1 LNFELIQHSKLRT
14 QNFKG
19 RLTINK
25 KSPFAEKLTGFFV
38 INPINP
44 INPERIEED
53 LTRLLKMLEFF
64 TVKK

>member
-19 RLTINK
+19 RLTIDK

-38 INPINP
+38 IGSINP
-44 INPERIEED
+44 NN
-53 LTRLLKMLEFF
+53 LTNSNNSIWPKGWWALLF
-64 TVKK
+64 